1 MIPEAQARSFA
12 VSAFPKA
19 PEKLAKYLGVD
30 VRLSPLS
37 GCDGWCLVKGE
48 KAIVHVNSKLSR
60 VRQRFTLAHELGHL
74 ILGVPSVIGETY
86 EDFGRRA
93 KGEPPRVGVANPG
106 GGRSGVPTRTP
117 GCHRRTSEAGE
128 TSESIRT
135 GCCCSSLQFGST
147 DRTDQCLGR
156 VRRNR
161 VSGSPGTKLEQ
172 SSRGNYLEMILAC
185 VRD

>member
-74 ILGVPSVIGETY
+74 ILGVPSVIGESY
-86 EDFGRRA
+86 EDMMRSISDEERKVNHLASELLIPAEVARASLPEPPVVTVALQKLAKRA
-93 KGEPPRVGVANPG
+93 KVSELAAAVRVCNLARQIGLINASVVFEG
-106 GGRSGVPTRTP
+106 
-117 GCHRRTSEAGE
+117 
-128 TSESIRT
+128 T
-135 GCCCSSLQFGST
+135 GSQAL
-147 DRTDQCLGR
+147 RA
-156 VRRNR
+156 RN
-161 VSGSPGTKLEQ
+161 
-172 SSRGNYLEMILAC
+172 
-185 VRD
+185 